1 MKRTFLLAA
10 LPVLALSGCISNPVQ
25 MGSPEAKTTATGA
38 TAGGTSVGA
47 NPQLER
53 CDRPLGTLAL
63 LEDQQADWYSILT
76 REYKLTSTVPL
87 LRLLVQQ
94 SNCFV
99 VVERGR
105 GFAAMQTERALEQAG
120 ELRKGSSYGKGQMVS
135 ADYGLTP
142 TVIFSERDTGGMGA
156 ALGGI
161 SRSAGI
167 LGALAGSVKNRE
179 ASTMLALV
187 DNRSGVQVSASE
199 GSASKMDFG
208 VVGGLIGSSAGG
220 GLGGYSNTPQGKV
233 IAAAFTDAYN
243 QMVRAVKAYTPQA
256 ATGPKGMGT
265 GGALKIDGTE
275 PEPETPVKKKKK

>member
-1 MKRTFLLAA
+1 MKTAPLFAA
-10 LPVLALSGCISNPVQ
+10 LSAIALAGCVSSPVK
-25 MGSPEAKTTATGA
+25 MGSEEAKTTATGA
-38 TAGGTSVGA
+38 AGGATAVNA
-47 NPQLER
+47 NQQLER
-53 CDRPLGTLAL
+53 CDRSLGTLAL
-63 LEDQQADWYSILT
+63 LEDQGADWYAILT

-120 ELRKGSSYGKGQMVS
+120 ELRQKSNYGKGQMVS

-167 LGALAGSVKNRE
+167 LGALAGSMKNRE
-179 ASTMLALV
+179 AATMLTLT
-187 DNRSGVQVSASE
+187 DNRSGLQVAATE

-220 GLGGYSNTPQGKV
+220 GMGGYTNTPEGKV

-243 QMVRAVKAYTPQA
+243 QMVRAVKNYRAQE
-256 ATGPKGMGT
+256 ATGPHGLGT
-265 GGALKIDGTE
+265 GGSLTVPGSE
-275 PEPETPVKKKKK
+275 PAPATPKKKKK

>member
-1 MKRTFLLAA
+1 MKTAPLYAA
-10 LPVLALSGCISNPVQ
+10 LSVIALAGCVSSPVK
-25 MGSPEAKTTATGA
+25 MGSEEAKTTATGA
-38 TAGGTSVGA
+38 AGGGTAVNA

-53 CDRPLGTLAL
+53 CDRSLGTLAL
-63 LEDQQADWYSILT
+63 LEDQGADWYAILT

-120 ELRKGSSYGKGQMVS
+120 EMRQKSNFGKGQMVS

-167 LGALAGSVKNRE
+167 LGALAGSMKNRE
-179 ASTMLALV
+179 AATMLTLT
-187 DNRSGVQVSASE
+187 DNRSGVQVAASE

-220 GLGGYSNTPQGKV
+220 GMGGYTNTPEGKV

-243 QMVRAVKAYTPQA
+243 QMVRAVKNYRAQE
-256 ATGPKGMGT
+256 ATGPHGLGT
-265 GGALKIDGTE
+265 GGSLTVPGSE
-275 PEPETPVKKKKK
+275 PAPATTKKKKK